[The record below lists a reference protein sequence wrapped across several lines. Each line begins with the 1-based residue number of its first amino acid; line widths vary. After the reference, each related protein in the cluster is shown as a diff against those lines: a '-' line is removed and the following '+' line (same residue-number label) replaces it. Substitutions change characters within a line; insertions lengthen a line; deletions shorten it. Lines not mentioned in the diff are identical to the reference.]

1 MGGTAGGMEAAGM
14 EIGMTGIAIH
24 RHRLSRRHRL
34 EVEASHVQHAQ
45 ESTCLELGFVASAAS
60 Q

>member
-1 MGGTAGGMEAAGM
+1 MDT
-14 EIGMTGIAIH
+14 GMTTIEAH

-45 ESTCLELGFVASAAS
+45 DSTCLELGFVASAAS